1 MKKFT
6 LSTLFMAAV
15 LSVVLLVNQIFA
27 QTVITSGTVYTSGT
41 SFSVPNGYKVVKVE
55 AWGGGGGG
63 ERNSTQCG
71 DGGGG
76 GGYACINLD
85 GSLAGPVTFNVTIG
99 VGGAAASGEI
109 PWAALAAPRPC
120 HTAALG
126 WWRLPVA
133 AAVGTLA
140 PTLVAVM
147 LRTTAA
153 LAVREA

>member
-1 MKKFT
+1 MIMKKFT

-99 VGGAAASGEI
+99 VGGAAASGGNS
-109 PWAALAAPRPC
+109 
-120 HTAALG
+120 LG
-126 WWRLPVA
+126 CPGGTTTVSYGGTWMVEATGGRGGGHLLLWR
-133 AAVGTLA
+133 
-140 PTLVAVM
+140 
-147 LRTTAA
+147 
-153 LAVREA
+153 